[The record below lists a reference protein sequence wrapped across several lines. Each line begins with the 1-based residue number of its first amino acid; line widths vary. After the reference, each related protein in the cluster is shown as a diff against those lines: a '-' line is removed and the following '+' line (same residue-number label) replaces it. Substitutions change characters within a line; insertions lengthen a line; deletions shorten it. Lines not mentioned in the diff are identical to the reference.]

1 MGGGLTTGN
10 EYADLAL
17 SFVPIVG
24 SIMDISN
31 AVADPSFKN
40 ISTAVVST
48 GLDLLGGS
56 LIKGAL
62 KSARLANKATQLSEK
77 LPKVK
82 QALDKAKRNLEINP
96 TKGNRATVRRRFKE
110 YKDTLSELNEVAPK
124 HGRFKPRRV
133 PERKMPENW
142 NKVINPYT
150 VYGTDVVIN
159 GITQFSE

>member
-1 MGGGLTTGN
+1 
-10 EYADLAL
+10 
-17 SFVPIVG
+17 
-24 SIMDISN
+24 MDISN
-31 AVADPSFKN
+31 AIADPSFKN

-48 GLDLLGGS
+48 GLDLFGGS

-82 QALDKAKRNLEINP
+82 QALDKARRNLEINP
-96 TKGNRATVRRRFKE
+96 TKGNRATVRRKFKE

-124 HGRFKPRRV
+124 HGRFKSRRV

-150 VYGTDVVIN
+150 VYGTDAVIN
-159 GITQFSE
+159 AITQNYVN